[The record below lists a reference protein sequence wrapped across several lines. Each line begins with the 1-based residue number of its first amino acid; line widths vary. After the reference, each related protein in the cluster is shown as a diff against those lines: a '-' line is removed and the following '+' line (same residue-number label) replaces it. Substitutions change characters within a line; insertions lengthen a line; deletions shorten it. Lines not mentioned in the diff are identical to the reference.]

1 MIESAILVIAIVT
14 QNQAPLRVAPH
25 DSAPQQAVL
34 WQGDSLEVR
43 GQSTDFVQVYDHRRE
58 RAGYVKAAQV
68 RFTALAP
75 AAAPD
80 LLAVVR
86 FLRDTPGAEALG
98 ISYAAAYLKAAP
110 SDALTAEPFE
120 AIGVMADRLAHR
132 ASLKQSQ
139 QGATTLAAHLEVVSE
154 YGVVVRSLERN
165 GAISLCY
172 DGEMFR
178 RVLAMRSATSA
189 QRATSALALTGNDC
203 LDPLMGATA
212 RYERL
217 RWDAAV
223 LDSVPSVGL
232 PSELR
237 ARVKARAASVWAD
250 LAFAQAERGEAARS
264 AADRSLRE
272 LASVDK
278 SDLGDQDQAEYAD
291 AALRVGASR
300 WAAEPTVKRSGRLT
314 VQTTPGTPGET
325 CILLLDTDHNAQN
338 PLVRRCTFAV
348 VWTASATSNASGTV
362 LALAVQP
369 LAGWRE
375 LWLFRKSGAGWVIS
389 AIPPGSSAPGVGYV
403 EFAGWVPGT
412 DRMLAA
418 REVLVDGNLRRRFEV
433 MNVRSLVVERRSQ
446 APELLRAFKQWQD
459 PNWLQG
465 TIAMR

>member
-14 QNQAPLRVAPH
+14 QNQAALRAAPH

-34 WQGDSLEVR
+34 WQGDSLEIR

-68 RFTALAP
+68 RATSLTP
-75 AAAPD
+75 TSAPD
-80 LLAVVR
+80 LLAIVR

-98 ISYAAAYLKAAP
+98 ISYAAAYLKAVS

-139 QGATTLAAHLEVVSE
+139 PGATTLAAHLEVVAE
-154 YGVVVRSLERN
+154 YGVVIRSVERN
-165 GAISLCY
+165 GVVSVCY

-189 QRATSALALTGNDC
+189 QRAISALALTAGDC

-217 RWDAAV
+217 RWNAAV
-223 LDSVPSVGL
+223 LDRVPSVGL
-232 PSELR
+232 TPELR
-237 ARVKARAASVWAD
+237 ARIKARAAGVWAD
-250 LAFAQAERGEAARS
+250 LAFAQAERGEAPRS

-272 LASVDK
+272 LGSIDK
-278 SDLGDQDQAEYAD
+278 SALSDQDQAEYAD
-291 AALRVGASR
+291 AAVRVGASR
-300 WAAEPTVKRSGRLT
+300 WAAEPAVKRSGRLT
-314 VQTTPGTPGET
+314 VQAVAGTPGET
-325 CILLLDTDHNAQN
+325 CILLLDADHDGQN

-348 VWTASATSNASGTV
+348 VWTASAASNASGTV

-375 LWLFRKSGAGWVIS
+375 LWLFRKSGTGWVVS
-389 AIPPGSSAPGVGYV
+389 AIPPASSIPGVGYV

>member
-14 QNQAPLRVAPH
+14 QNQAPLRAAPH

-43 GQSTDFVQVYDHRRE
+43 GQITDFVQVYDHRRE

-68 RFTALAP
+68 RITPLTP
-75 AAAPD
+75 SAAPD

-86 FLRDTPGAEALG
+86 FLRDTSGGEALG
-98 ISYAAAYLKAAP
+98 ISYAAAYLKAVP

-132 ASLKQSQ
+132 ASRKQLQS
-139 QGATTLAAHLEVVSE
+139 GATTLAAHLEVVAE
-154 YGVVVRSLERN
+154 YGVVVRSVDRN
-165 GAISLCY
+165 GVVSVCY

-178 RVLAMRSATSA
+178 RVLALRSATSA
-189 QRATSALALTGNDC
+189 QRATAALALTGNDC
-203 LDPLMGATA
+203 LDPLMGASV

-217 RWDAAV
+217 RWNAAV

-237 ARVKARAASVWAD
+237 ARVKARAAGVWAD
-250 LAFAQAERGEAARS
+250 LAFAQAARGEVPRG

-278 SDLGDQDQAEYAD
+278 SELSDQDQAEYAE

-300 WAAEPTVKRSGRLT
+300 WAAEPAVRRSGRLT
-314 VQTTPGTPGET
+314 VQAVAGTPGET
-325 CILLLDTDHNAQN
+325 CILLLDADHDAQN

-348 VWTASATSNASGTV
+348 VWTGSATSNASGTA

-375 LWLFRKSGAGWVIS
+375 LWLFRKSGADWVVT
-389 AIPPGSSAPGVGYV
+389 AIPPSSNIPGVGYV

-412 DRMLAA
+412 DRMLTA

-433 MNVRSLVVERRSQ
+433 MNVRSLAVERRSQ